1 MLSTR
6 KMKRLTLARNLKE
19 RKEVL
24 EVMQSFLL
32 VYIVTGF
39 LGVTFIYALAKCYL
53 DFLIK

>member
-6 KMKRLTLARNLKE
+6 KMKRLTLVRNLKE

-32 VYIVTGF
+32 VYTITVVIGLGF
-39 LGVTFIYALAKCYL
+39 FFAIAKGYL

>member
-39 LGVTFIYALAKCYL
+39 LGVTFIFALAKGYL
-53 DFLIK
+53 DFFIK